1 MKIVTITNRGVGYGT
16 AATYNNVPIKG
27 DGSGG
32 RCSVVVNAAG
42 KIDSVEV
49 TNGGSNYTFGSVGLS
64 DVGLTNPSGST
75 DANFNVII
83 PPQDGHGADIY
94 RELGA
99 NRVLI
104 YSRLENDE
112 SNPDF
117 ITGNQFSRVGLC
129 RDPLA
134 FGSDNKLTFQK
145 RVLFMH

>member
-49 TNGGSNYTFGSVGLS
+49 TNGGSDYTFGSVGLS

-83 PPQDGHGADIY
+83 PPQDGHGVTSIV
-94 RELGA
+94 
-99 NRVLI
+99 N
-104 YSRLENDE
+104 
-112 SNPDF
+112 
-117 ITGNQFSRVGLC
+117 
-129 RDPLA
+129 
-134 FGSDNKLTFQK
+134 
-145 RVLFMH
+145 